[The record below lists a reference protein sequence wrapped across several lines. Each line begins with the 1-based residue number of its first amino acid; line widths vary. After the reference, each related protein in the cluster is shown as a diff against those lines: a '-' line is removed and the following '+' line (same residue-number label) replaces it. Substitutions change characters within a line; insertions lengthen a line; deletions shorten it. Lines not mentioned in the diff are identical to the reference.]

1 MIKKILA
8 TTILLLMLFQ
18 GAAFAFDTNG
28 DVIFKDTLY
37 GAAIGSILGVA
48 FYMLDQDDFY
58 KKFGS
63 GLIIGT
69 LGGVAYGVS
78 ETSGFVELQKN
89 EMKFAIPTPLIEKT
103 DEDVRVSAS
112 LFKANF
118 KKDKILF

>member
-1 MIKKILA
+1 MLKKILT

-37 GAAIGSILGVA
+37 GAAIGSMLGVA

-78 ETSGFVELQKN
+78 ETSGFVEIQNN

-112 LFKANF
+112 LFKAAF
-118 KKDKILF
+118 